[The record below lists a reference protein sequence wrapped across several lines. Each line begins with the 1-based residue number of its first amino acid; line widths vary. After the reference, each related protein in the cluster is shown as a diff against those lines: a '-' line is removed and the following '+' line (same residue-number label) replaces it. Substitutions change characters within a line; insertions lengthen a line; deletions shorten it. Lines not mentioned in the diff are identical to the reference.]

1 MSKLQNGATHSA
13 SRCSAARD
21 VMQLFSYAAS
31 STAQQSA
38 ELKNHEGWSWRRRCK
53 DDEGAAHNPCIST
66 DEKSGRQQSKIM
78 EIVSLELRFS
88 SWKDLEL
95 TRLAEDSGRCNGKRF
110 TVKHGNDDEETM
122 TDGKFETLH
131 IYLVGFSRLA
141 HCWFLPALLLLF
153 FFRLVSPSFARLL

>member
-1 MSKLQNGATHSA
+1 
-13 SRCSAARD
+13 
-21 VMQLFSYAAS
+21 
-31 STAQQSA
+31 
-38 ELKNHEGWSWRRRCK
+38 
-53 DDEGAAHNPCIST
+53 
-66 DEKSGRQQSKIM
+66 M